1 MNFTL
6 AQEIQARETQLSDR
20 LSAIRIE
27 ALSRF
32 SGITG
37 KPCSI
42 HQFHVHIGRNNNRFV
57 DSVRMDFRSPED
69 FISRWIMGL
78 AGLIRERQGQS
89 QGQRYSPERK
99 RTEELLPEMLQDPL
113 LKDYIFLFLE
123 RNFYRNFQERVR
135 SKPDESLW
143 QVWFGSEPLVWGLLI
158 SPTRRFGEWAN
169 DKSMMRRES
178 YSYWTIGHVLQAG
191 LIVPTR
197 EQPVPF
203 RSAEEFLT
211 FYETVLARLSVSKY
225 EQEISA
231 RYLDYVKASA
241 CPEELPL
248 LIPELRYA
256 GKEAKHR
263 YRLDFSVLNPYSMK
277 MIGFEI
283 SPASSHISVSKIAQK
298 TQKRVNDDLAVSWG
312 KEIAKRNEY
321 FEKYGITTYT
331 FSDSDLANIDHCWG
345 KIVEALSERP
355 FDHVTVAGAE
365 DYLRNVC
372 AQIKQV

>member
-1 MNFTL
+1 M
-6 AQEIQARETQLSDR
+6 E
-20 LSAIRIE
+20 
-27 ALSRF
+27 
-32 SGITG
+32 
-37 KPCSI
+37 
-42 HQFHVHIGRNNNRFV
+42 
-57 DSVRMDFRSPED
+57 FRSPED
-69 FISRWIMGL
+69 FISRWIIGL
-78 AGLIRERQGQS
+78 ADRIQERQGKGQE
-89 QGQRYSPERK
+89 QRYSSERK
-99 RTEELLPEMLQDPL
+99 RTEDILPEMLQDSL

-123 RNFYRNFQERVR
+123 RNFYRNFKERVR

-158 SPTRRFGEWAN
+158 SPTRRFGEWTN

-197 EQPVPF
+197 ELPVPF
-203 RSAEEFLT
+203 HSAEEFFT

-231 RYLDYVKASA
+231 RYLDYVRAAA

-283 SPASSHISVSKIAQK
+283 SPASSHISVSKIAEK
-298 TQKRVNDDLAVSWG
+298 TQKKVNEGLAVSWG
-312 KEIAKRNEY
+312 KETAKRNEY
-321 FEKYGITTYT
+321 FEKFGIITYT
-331 FSDSDLANIDHCWG
+331 FSDNDLADIDRCWG

-355 FDHVTVAGAE
+355 SDHVTVAGAE
-365 DYLRNVC
+365 DYLRKVY
-372 AQIKQV
+372 AQIRQT